1 MKIVNIF
8 AYRLFAF
15 HYDGEEDNEYSKL
28 LDLWTDTEYVRDFLI
43 ENEADIPANK
53 TRRQF
58 VEYIR
63 EDAIHIDEQLIKI
76 TESDDE
82 SLSNFFRPLHNSE
95 FQLKVWEMLLKI
107 PMGQLA
113 TYGDIATQVGK
124 PNASRAVGTA
134 IGSNPIAFLIPC
146 HRVIQ
151 SSGNTGGYMWGT
163 IRKTAII
170 AWESA
175 KCEMK

>member
-95 FQLKVWEMLLKI
+95 FQLKVLSLQKGRQHSLRLYAVKI
-107 PMGQLA
+107 DKD
-113 TYGDIATQVGK
+113 T
-124 PNASRAVGTA
+124 
-134 IGSNPIAFLIPC
+134 F
-146 HRVIQ
+146 VI
-151 SSGNTGGYMWGT
+151 TGG
-163 IRKTAII
+163 AIKLPLHHLMEDR
-170 AWESA
+170 AHTREELKKLNNA
-175 KCEMK
+175 KDYLKNNGIFDEDSFFEFLNED